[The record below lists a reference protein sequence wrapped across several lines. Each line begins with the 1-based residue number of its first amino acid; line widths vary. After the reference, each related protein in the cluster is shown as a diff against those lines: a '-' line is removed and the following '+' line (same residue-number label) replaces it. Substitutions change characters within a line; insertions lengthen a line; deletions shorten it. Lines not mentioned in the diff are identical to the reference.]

1 MAAIKS
7 ADPDALVTVG
17 MIQWSVPAVL
27 SSPRQYAGFRPQRQ
41 AKLLDFLEVHF
52 YPLAEGFL
60 DYTDAQKEQRNLAY
74 LESVVRELAETG
86 RPVVLAEFGWYG
98 GGKLTIDRGAH
109 PAATEEDQA
118 RWCRQAVET
127 TQGLATGWLNWGFHD
142 HPQARDVTQLTGL
155 LTAEGAPKAWA
166 REFSRLA
173 GSLAGKHIAPAQLGP
188 RPSLDWDSCLTRPD
202 APREFFEAYYQAFQR
217 AEHGEAVRQ

>member
-1 MAAIKS
+1 MERPGSAVEPAAVCGLS
-7 ADPDALVTVG
+7 A
-17 MIQWSVPAVL
+17 PA
-27 SSPRQYAGFRPQRQ
+27 SGQTAGF
-41 AKLLDFLEVHF
+41 LEIHF

-60 DYTDAQKEQRNLAY
+60 DYTDAQKGAAQLAY
-74 LESVVRELAETG
+74 LESVVSELAETG

-98 GGKLTIDRGAH
+98 GGKLKIHRGAH
-109 PAATEEDQA
+109 PRRPKKTR

-127 TQGLATGWLNWGFHD
+127 TQGLATGWLNWGFYD

-155 LTAEGAPKAWA
+155 LTAEGEPKAWA

-188 RPSLDWDSCLTRPD
+188 RPSLDWDSCLTCPD